1 MEHYLKKELYELI
14 KTDNSIFDFIQ
25 KGSLDGIWYWDL
37 ENPENEWMS
46 PKFWTELGYNPD
58 EMPHKASAWQGIIN
72 QDDLNVAIDN
82 FNKHCADQNYPYDQI
97 VRYKHKNGSTVYI
110 RCRGLVIRD
119 QSGNPIR
126 MLGAHNNITVSMNAV
141 NDLKLA
147 NEQLTKKNKELKQ
160 FTYIT
165 SHDLQEPLNSIISFS
180 HLLEEN
186 KDKLDEIGQK
196 SVEVIVNSAFRM
208 KEFIISLLEF
218 SRIGM
223 EKEKTETDIEKLIED
238 LKIDLHN
245 LIEKKEATINYTG
258 EPLKIKA
265 FKPDLTKLF
274 QNLIINGIRYT
285 DEKIKP
291 FIVINSEEQVNEYK
305 FTITDNGIGIEE
317 EHYEKIFEVFQRLHL
332 RDKYPGTGIGLSQ
345 CKKVVEF
352 HDGKI
357 WLTSA
362 VGKGTTFYFTIS
374 K

>member
-265 FKPDLTKLF
+265 IKPD
-274 QNLIINGIRYT
+274 
-285 DEKIKP
+285 
-291 FIVINSEEQVNEYK
+291 
-305 FTITDNGIGIEE
+305 
-317 EHYEKIFEVFQRLHL
+317 
-332 RDKYPGTGIGLSQ
+332 
-345 CKKVVEF
+345 
-352 HDGKI
+352 
-357 WLTSA
+357 
-362 VGKGTTFYFTIS
+362 
-374 K
+374 